1 MPVQTFPDSLE
12 TALQML
18 AAQQW
23 TAQELTNHCLER
35 IHSLNPE
42 LNAFLTI
49 SDAYAQQRARA
60 VDLLATSFPEALGP
74 LAGAPISIKDLIH
87 TSFAATTYG
96 SQIYRDYRPTLNAS
110 VVERL
115 ERAHAIIVGK
125 THLHEFAYGITN
137 ENAHYGPARN
147 PVDTKR
153 MTGGSSGGSAAS
165 VRASLALA
173 SIGTDTGGSI
183 RIPASLT
190 GIVGYKPTH
199 GLVPVDGV
207 LPLAS
212 TLDHVGP
219 LTRTV
224 RDAALLTDILALTHG
239 TGASLRSALDEIEE
253 KPLRIGIPDRL
264 IERFATDPVSEHF
277 AKLISFL
284 EERQLVVWKRQ
295 LGFDADEIALHQG
308 NIQGAEAFTVHQT
321 RLQEH
326 GDLYGEDVFERLQT
340 SSKISAQD
348 YIRSLAFREAFQR
361 EIDSWFAD
369 IDVILLP
376 TTPVVAPELGT
387 EFVEVR
393 GEASH
398 IRPLMTRFTNPWNLS
413 GVPAISIPGGL
424 ADGLPF
430 GLQLVGQFGQ
440 DAGLLR
446 IAAQLEQALA
456 GWNEAA
462 NARL

>member
-1 MPVQTFPDSLE
+1 MSVHTFPDSLE
-12 TALQML
+12 TGLRML
-18 AAQQW
+18 AAGQW
-23 TAQELTNHCLER
+23 TAEELTNHCLER
-35 IHSLNPE
+35 IHSQNPE
-42 LNAFLTI
+42 LNAFLTV
-49 SDAYAQQRARA
+49 SDAYARQRAHA
-60 VDLLATSFPEALGP
+60 VDTLATSFPEGLGP

-87 TSFAATTYG
+87 TSFAPTTYG
-96 SQIYRDYRPTLNAS
+96 SQIYRDYRPTANAS
-110 VVERL
+110 VVQRL

-224 RDAALLTDILALTHG
+224 RDAALLTDVLALTHG
-239 TGASLRSALDEIEE
+239 TGSSLLGALDEIAEG
-253 KPLRIGIPDRL
+253 PLRIGIPSRL
-264 IERFATDPVSEHF
+264 VERFATDPVANHF
-277 AKLISFL
+277 AQLVSFL
-284 EERQLVVWKRQ
+284 EESHLVNWKSELR
-295 LGFDADEIALHQG
+295 FDEDEIALHQG
-308 NIQGAEAFTVHQT
+308 NIQGAEAFSVHRT
-321 RLQEH
+321 WLQEH
-326 GDLYGEDVFERLQT
+326 GHLYGEDVFERLQT

-348 YIRSLAFREAFQR
+348 YIYSLAFRQAFQR
-361 EIDSWFAD
+361 EIDGWFD
-369 IDVILLP
+369 EIDVILLP
-376 TTPVVAPELGT
+376 TTPVFAPILGT
-387 EFVEVR
+387 ESVVVR

-413 GVPAISIPGGL
+413 GMPAISIPGGIV
-424 ADGLPF
+424 DGLPF
-430 GLQLVGQFGQ
+430 GLQLVGRFGK
-440 DAGLLR
+440 DARLLQ
-446 IAAQLEQALA
+446 IAARVEQALTD
-456 GWNEAA
+456 WNETTGG
-462 NARL
+462 RR